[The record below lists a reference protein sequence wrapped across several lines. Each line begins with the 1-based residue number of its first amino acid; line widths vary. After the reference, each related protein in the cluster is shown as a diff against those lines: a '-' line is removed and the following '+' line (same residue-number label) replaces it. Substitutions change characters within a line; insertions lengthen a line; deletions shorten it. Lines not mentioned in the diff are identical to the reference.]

1 VTEIARAMV
10 ARWGM
15 SQEVGLLALSG
26 SEDGNFLETG
36 SIGNTTRP
44 YSDETARAI
53 DHATKRIVDECYA
66 KAIDLLTTNRNRL
79 DALARVLLREESL
92 NEEQMRETTG
102 LPKRPT
108 VESAIAA
115 SR

>member
-1 VTEIARAMV
+1 MT
-10 ARWGM
+10 
-15 SQEVGLLALSG
+15 
-26 SEDGNFLETG
+26 
-36 SIGNTTRP
+36 TTR
-44 YSDETARAI
+44 AI
-53 DHATKRIVDECYA
+53 TRQIMWQKRREKGFKVATIYLS
-66 KAIDLLTTNRNRL
+66 KATNYLSNNMTTNRNRL

-92 NEEQMRETTG
+92 NEEQMREATG